1 MASDIGR
8 WLEGLDL
15 GQYAPAF
22 AENAVDLAD
31 LPHLTDED
39 LTSLG
44 LPLGPRRRLQA
55 AIRKLAETPGPS
67 TERRTGTRQA
77 SFTAADEKRPDA
89 ERRQLTVLF
98 CDLVG
103 STELSTRLDPE
114 DMAGLI
120 GAYQDQV
127 TREVAR
133 YEGHVAKLLGDGVL
147 AYFGWPRA
155 HEDDAERAVRAGLAV
170 TEAVARLRTL
180 ADEPLAARV
189 GIATGLVMV
198 GDMTGESGTERDA
211 VVGDTPNLAAR
222 LQAIAS
228 PGSVVVSPD
237 TSVLL
242 GHLFELDNLGTHD
255 LKGFRGSMCVWRVLG
270 ESRAESRFDAMH
282 GAELTPIVGREHE
295 SAVLFD
301 RWQVA
306 SAGEGQ
312 VALVTSEAGVGKS
325 RIIRALRERLGKN
338 YIPVSHYGSP
348 HHTNSALYPVIRL
361 LERAAGF
368 ERADAPEL
376 RLTKLEALLAL
387 GSENL
392 RDVVPLVASLLS
404 LPMDARYPTP
414 DLNPRQQK
422 QQTLEALVGQI
433 QGLAMRQPVLAV
445 FEDAQW
451 MDPTTLEFLDM
462 VVQRV
467 PTLPILVIVCFRP
480 EFVPPWTGY
489 PHVVTLTLSRL
500 TRRHGLAIVDQITG
514 GRSLPP
520 QVLEQILM
528 KTDGI
533 PLFVEEL
540 TKAVMESGLLTD
552 AGDHFELS
560 GPLPPFAI
568 PATLQDSLLAR
579 LDRLAL
585 VKEMAQIGA
594 VIGRAFSYNILAK
607 VSVLP
612 EPELGASLE
621 QLVRSELVFRRGIP
635 PDAIYTFKNALVQDA
650 AYASLLKSRRHEL
663 HARIAAVLEDSFP
676 ETIATEPEVLAHH
689 LSLAGLHGHAVEY
702 WRRAGEIAVRRSAN
716 IEAIAHFSKALEA
729 LATQP
734 DSSARS
740 EQEFALQ
747 MAVAVPF
754 VATKGH
760 SGIEVEQAYS
770 RAQALCEE
778 QGKLDQVFPVFR
790 GLWNC
795 YLARG
800 EMQRAHDLAVRIS
813 AQAAAHEEPLHRALA
828 HRALGSSLFFLG
840 RFAESLD
847 ETDQAVAIDDAL
859 EGSDGERTQ
868 LFLYGERPGI
878 IARLYGGWAL
888 WFLGFPDRA
897 VARFDAAIALA
908 EKLGHAYSL
917 AFALTFA
924 AGMRNDRRDFAAALE
939 CAEAAARIAA
949 KHDLPLWMS
958 ESTVAK
964 GFAEASLGRHAEGI
978 EQLRSGISGL
988 QRIGDLHHRSHWLG
1002 LLAAAYLEAG
1012 AYSDAQMALDEAL
1025 EVVAVTQERYFAP
1038 DLERLRGVLLARQG
1052 EPDEADACFQKALR
1066 TAASMGSK
1074 SLELRAAMSLA
1085 QLWGKRGRR
1094 AEAHDLVAPIYGWFT
1109 EGFDTTDLK
1118 DAKALLDQLR

>member
-55 AIRKLAETPGPS
+55 AIRKLAETPRPS
-67 TERRTGTRQA
+67 TERPTGTRQE
-77 SFTAADEKRPDA
+77 SFTAAEEKRPDA

-133 YEGHVAKLLGDGVL
+133 YEGHVAKFLGDGVL

-170 TEAVARLRTL
+170 TEAVARLRTP

-211 VVGDTPNLAAR
+211 VVGETPNLAAR

-228 PGSVVVSPD
+228 PGSVVVSQD

-242 GHLFELDNLGTHD
+242 GHLFELDNLGSHD

-282 GAELTPIVGREHE
+282 GAELTPLVGREHE
-295 SAVLFD
+295 SALLFD

-306 SAGEGQ
+306 SASEGQ

-368 ERADAPEL
+368 ERADAPEA

-404 LPMDARYPTP
+404 LPVDARYPTP

-451 MDPTTLEFLDM
+451 MDPTTLELLDM
-462 VVQRV
+462 IVQRV
-467 PTLPILVIVCFRP
+467 PTLPILVIVSFRP

-500 TRRHGLAIVDQITG
+500 TRRHGLAIVDQVTG
-514 GRSLPP
+514 GKSLPP

-540 TKAVMESGLLTD
+540 TKTVMESGLLTD

-585 VKEMAQIGA
+585 VKEVAQIGA
-594 VIGRAFSYNILAK
+594 VIGRAFSHDILAK

-612 EPELGASLE
+612 EPELSVSLE
-621 QLVRSELVFRRGIP
+621 ELVRSELVFRRGTP
-635 PDAIYTFKNALVQDA
+635 PDAIYSFKNALVQDA

-663 HARIAAVLEDSFP
+663 HARIAAVLEDQFP
-676 ETIATEPEVLAHH
+676 GDDCDRARSSRTS
-689 LSLAGLHGHAVEY
+689 SLAGGIAWTRGRILAQGRRNRGPAISERRGHCPFLEGA
-702 WRRAGEIAVRRSAN
+702 RGACDAARQQRAFRAGICAADGCCRSARRD
-716 IEAIAHFSKALEA
+716 EGHFGYRGGAGV
-729 LATQP
+729 QP
-734 DSSARS
+734 
-740 EQEFALQ
+740 
-747 MAVAVPF
+747 
-754 VATKGH
+754 
-760 SGIEVEQAYS
+760 
-770 RAQALCEE
+770 
-778 QGKLDQVFPVFR
+778 
-790 GLWNC
+790 
-795 YLARG
+795 
-800 EMQRAHDLAVRIS
+800 
-813 AQAAAHEEPLHRALA
+813 
-828 HRALGSSLFFLG
+828 
-840 RFAESLD
+840 
-847 ETDQAVAIDDAL
+847 
-859 EGSDGERTQ
+859 
-868 LFLYGERPGI
+868 RPG
-878 IARLYGGWAL
+878 
-888 WFLGFPDRA
+888 
-897 VARFDAAIALA
+897 
-908 EKLGHAYSL
+908 
-917 AFALTFA
+917 
-924 AGMRNDRRDFAAALE
+924 LE
-939 CAEAAARIAA
+939 
-949 KHDLPLWMS
+949 
-958 ESTVAK
+958 
-964 GFAEASLGRHAEGI
+964 
-978 EQLRSGISGL
+978 
-988 QRIGDLHHRSHWLG
+988 
-1002 LLAAAYLEAG
+1002 
-1012 AYSDAQMALDEAL
+1012 
-1025 EVVAVTQERYFAP
+1025 
-1038 DLERLRGVLLARQG
+1038 
-1052 EPDEADACFQKALR
+1052 
-1066 TAASMGSK
+1066 
-1074 SLELRAAMSLA
+1074 
-1085 QLWGKRGRR
+1085 
-1094 AEAHDLVAPIYGWFT
+1094 
-1109 EGFDTTDLK
+1109 
-1118 DAKALLDQLR
+1118 